1 MFQGYYNLGSGMLT
15 QTRNLNVISNNM
27 ANMLT
32 PGFKR
37 DVMYS
42 STFQEEMIARV
53 GNLERNHTARLND
66 VSMKRVATETE
77 SDFTQGA
84 LEETESPLDF
94 ALLQDGFF
102 QIQTENGI
110 RYTRNG
116 SFIIDDAGFLSLPEV
131 GRVIGQNGPI
141 YLGTDDIHMGQDG
154 MLYNA
159 QNVPMGRF
167 ALVTFADQSQLVK
180 AGEGTF
186 RSDVAGIPSNVNI
199 RQKTL
204 ERSNVDAGREVVAM
218 MESQRALQSASQILK
233 IYDQLASKAT
243 TELARV

>member
-1 MFQGYYNLGSGMLT
+1 MFQGYYNLASGMLT
-15 QTRNLNVISNNM
+15 QNRNLNVVSNNM
-27 ANMLT
+27 ANILT
-32 PGFKR
+32 PGYKR

-42 STFQEEMIARV
+42 STFQEELFSRV
-53 GNLERNHTARLND
+53 GNLEHKNAVMLND

-84 LEETESPLDF
+84 LEQTENPLDF
-94 ALLQDGFF
+94 ALLEDGFF

-116 SFIIDDAGFLSLPEV
+116 SFIIDDAGYLSLPEV
-131 GRVIGQNGPI
+131 GRVIGENGPI
-141 YLGTDDIHMGQDG
+141 YLGTDDVHMDLSGT
-154 MLYNA
+154 LYNND
-159 QNVPMGRF
+159 QVPLGRF

-180 AGEGTF
+180 AGKGIF
-186 RSDVAGIPSNVNI
+186 RSNAAGIPSNVNI
-199 RQKTL
+199 QQKTL
-204 ERSNVDAGREVVAM
+204 ERSNVDTGREIVAM

-233 IYDQLASKAT
+233 IYDQLAGKAS